1 MASASF
7 EQIQKGIP
15 AITEHLKQSHQEAQ
29 GVSDA
34 FGTLLKTL
42 LPITAGFEGLKGVLG
57 NVATHVKAMHEG
69 LSKSSLEMR
78 ASLNQQERT
87 VEDLIRKGL
96 LDRAL
101 GMEQINALNAQNN
114 VLGAQVDLA
123 NAVVEAGGR
132 NLSLAKATLAVMAT
146 VLLHNR
152 QLNQNL
158 INANS
163 HFLVRNGL
171 MHDSLMLQVQTG
183 ASFAETTEA
192 AQALAFWGAENLSN
206 FQEVVKTVHRLNAGL
221 GMSIQLGAELAA
233 VVERRIGGNFE
244 KVADVMAALV
254 NDTALT
260 ADEAGRLAINLARVM
275 ETVKPGVAA
284 TALPEVSK
292 LVGGYESAIKR
303 MGGQAGMVEQWLS
316 KLTTPEGLMGAGALG
331 VNPEFI
337 QSQAGVERVMQ
348 NFQIYAEGL
357 LQNAEGW
364 DRRWRLDALGQQMG
378 LTADQASILLKVMQ
392 EQGSETTKEITLQER
407 FKQQVAS
414 TGEGFIR
421 LGNTLLGLVQGALYP
436 LMRALTAVVNVIN
449 ETLQALMEYKPI
461 VYGVITAVGV
471 GIVALTWSMRH
482 LVVALY
488 DVYIAS
494 HRAALGLAV
503 QARRQAANQLFLP
516 GFGPAAAGG
525 AGGGVFA
532 TLAAASVGMLT
543 LLGVIAAASG
553 VAIYYAVKQYGL
565 MKQSQAQEREAADKL
580 SQAKRGFVNRI
591 GSDIVQDVRY
601 GNMDY
606 WRGEGQKRLA
616 DFLSKVPFASRIAGY
631 DQMTK
636 VQQIEATK
644 KANKDF
650 IEEVYNAQY
659 NRVRFDQASPYD
671 KPTKADLENIAV
683 MRQILL
689 VLTQSAATNV
699 KALEA
704 DIKKAEDAKVQ
715 AAQDALYFSPVTP
728 YGHKLIR

>member
-34 FGTLLKTL
+34 FGTLLQTL
-42 LPITAGFEGLKGVLG
+42 LPIKAGLEGIKWLVGASAGHLRNVNVGLQQTSLQLRAAREVQFQSLHDLRNEGKISAEVLSEHLELLKEQNKTFE
-57 NVATHVKAMHEG
+57 
-69 LSKSSLEMR
+69 
-78 ASLNQQERT
+78 
-87 VEDLIRKGL
+87 
-96 LDRAL
+96 
-101 GMEQINALNAQNN
+101 
-114 VLGAQVDLA
+114 AQVRLA
-123 NAVVEAGGR
+123 DAVANVGAK
-132 NLSLAKATLAVMAT
+132 NLALVRATLAVMVT
-146 VLLHNR
+146 VVLHNR

-171 MHDSLMLQVQTG
+171 MRDSLMLQVQTG

-260 ADEAGRLAINLARVM
+260 ADEAGRLALNLARVM

-337 QSQAGVERVMQ
+337 QSQAGVERVMK
-348 NFQIYAEGL
+348 NFQTYAEGL

-392 EQGSETTKEITLQER
+392 EQGSETAKEITLQER
-407 FKQQVAS
+407 FKQQIAS
-414 TGEGFIR
+414 TGEGVVR

-436 LMRALTAVVNVIN
+436 LMRAVSAVINVIN
-449 ETLQALMEYKPI
+449 EGLQMLMDYKPV
-461 VYGVITAVGV
+461 VYVVMTAVGV
-471 GIVALTWSMRH
+471 GIVALAGSMWR
-482 LVVALY
+482 LVVALW
-488 DVYIAS
+488 DVFAAS
-494 HRAALGLAV
+494 RAASIQLAI
-503 QARRQAANQLFLP
+503 QARAQAANQAMLP
-516 GFGPAAAGG
+516 GFGGAG
-525 AGGGVFA
+525 AGGGIVAAFA
-532 TLAAASVGMLT
+532 TASAPMLLALGALVALTGALVWWAGKEYSLMKKSQEDERIAKDNLALAQSGFTRRVTGSLYSDFRHGNFEFLKGQGMQNLQNF
-543 LLGVIAAASG
+543 LQKVPLASG
-553 VAIYYAVKQYGL
+553 AAGYKDMTPEQKRQATDKAYEDLYAELAMAQYTRMRFDRPSPYSSAPTAID
-565 MKQSQAQEREAADKL
+565 KQSLEVLKQIKDAMNAQRSLDMARFDAEAKAAEAAKL
-580 SQAKRGFVNRI
+580 GKAH
-591 GSDIVQDVRY
+591 DTLRY
-601 GNMDY
+601 SAP
-606 WRGEGQKRLA
+606 LA
-616 DFLSKVPFASRIAGY
+616 P
-631 DQMTK
+631 
-636 VQQIEATK
+636 
-644 KANKDF
+644 
-650 IEEVYNAQY
+650 
-659 NRVRFDQASPYD
+659 
-671 KPTKADLENIAV
+671 
-683 MRQILL
+683 
-689 VLTQSAATNV
+689 
-699 KALEA
+699 
-704 DIKKAEDAKVQ
+704 
-715 AAQDALYFSPVTP
+715 
-728 YGHKLIR
+728 IR

>member
-1 MASASF
+1 MAGPSF

-15 AITEHLKQSHQEAQ
+15 AITEQLKQSHQEAQ

-34 FGTLLKTL
+34 FGTLLQTL
-42 LPITAGFEGLKGVLG
+42 LPIKAGLEGVKWLVGASAGHLRNVNVGLQQTSLQLRAAREVQFQSLHDLRNEGKISAEVLTEHLELLKEQNKTFE
-57 NVATHVKAMHEG
+57 
-69 LSKSSLEMR
+69 
-78 ASLNQQERT
+78 
-87 VEDLIRKGL
+87 
-96 LDRAL
+96 
-101 GMEQINALNAQNN
+101 
-114 VLGAQVDLA
+114 AQVRLA
-123 NAVVEAGGR
+123 DAVANVGAK
-132 NLSLAKATLAVMAT
+132 NLALVRATLAVMVT
-146 VLLHNR
+146 VVLHNR

-171 MHDSLMLQVQTG
+171 MRDSLMLQVQTG

-260 ADEAGRLAINLARVM
+260 ADEAGRLALNLARVM

-337 QSQAGVERVMQ
+337 QSQAGVERVMK

-392 EQGSETTKEITLQER
+392 EQGSETAKEITLQER
-407 FKQQVAS
+407 FKQQIAS
-414 TGEGFIR
+414 TGEGVVR

-436 LMRALTAVVNVIN
+436 LMRAVSAVINVIN
-449 ETLQALMEYKPI
+449 EGLQMLMDYKPV
-461 VYGVITAVGV
+461 VYVVMTAVGV
-471 GIVALTWSMRH
+471 GIVALAGSMWR
-482 LVVALY
+482 LVVALW
-488 DVYIAS
+488 DVFAAS
-494 HRAALGLAV
+494 RAASIQLAI
-503 QARRQAANQLFLP
+503 QARAQAANQAMLP
-516 GFGPAAAGG
+516 GFGGAG
-525 AGGGVFA
+525 AGGGIVAAFA
-532 TLAAASVGMLT
+532 TASAPMLLALGALVALTGALVWWAS
-543 LLGVIAAASG
+543 AE
-553 VAIYYAVKQYGL
+553 YKL
-565 MKQSQAQEREAADKL
+565 MKQAQAAEREAADKL
-580 SQAKRGFVNRI
+580 SQSKRGFVNRI

-636 VQQIEATK
+636 AQQVEATK
-644 KANKDF
+644 KANKEF

-659 NRVRFDQASPYD
+659 NRIRFDQASPYS
-671 KPTKADLENIAV
+671 KPTKVDSENIAV
-683 MRQILL
+683 MRQILIIL
-689 VLTQSAATNV
+689 SQSAATNV
-699 KALEA
+699 KALET
-704 DIKKAEDAKVQ
+704 DIKRAEDAKVQ
-715 AAQDALYFSPVTP
+715 AAQDALRNGQIVPNRNQMFY
-728 YGHKLIR
+728 